1 MIEKIETIKDTLQVA
16 VDTGAERLERIHNM
30 ITDYA
35 AQHVRDVKGE
45 EVIDRK
51 SIYDL
56 VRGINRE
63 LGEAATDLFEMVESS
78 QRALAARKEAGKPEA
93 GQAGDGKTEGGA

>member
-1 MIEKIETIKDTLQVA
+1 MIEKIESLKDTLQVA
-16 VDTGAERLERIHNM
+16 VDNGAERLERIHNM

-51 SIYDL
+51 SVYDL
-56 VRGINRE
+56 IRAINRE
-63 LGEAATDLFEMVESS
+63 LGEAATDVFEMVENSR
-78 QRALAARKEAGKPEA
+78 RAIEARKPGEPR
-93 GQAGDGKTEGGA
+93 GD